1 MPGLKVFKRNFI
13 NMHRDITSVEGY
25 SIMESLIPVKPK
37 DVTSHRGKNLKFMTI
52 HQRDAKRAT
61 RRNN

>member
-1 MPGLKVFKRNFI
+1 MPCLKVFKRNFI

-37 DVTSHRGKNLKFMTI
+37 DVTSHRGKKFEI
-52 HQRDAKRAT
+52 YDDPPKGCQESYLAK
-61 RRNN
+61 